1 MTFDTFTV
9 RLLRTPAEISA
20 LDATQPLA
28 VELAARVAGWL
39 DSLSSEQRRRATFGP
54 PGSSENERLLW
65 FYTPTDHGGLSLVD
79 QRPGQHRLA
88 MQILATG
95 LSEAGYVTLVT
106 VMGMENV
113 LDRLE
118 GWSMAFE
125 RERGRDPG
133 MYFVS
138 VFGSP
143 GDRLWGWRFG
153 GHHVSVNQLIVDGRV
168 VSTTPLFLGA
178 DPAAA
183 PLIGG
188 VLQPLASVQHV
199 ALDLMRSF
207 DRDQR
212 MRALIHPRAVSD
224 LVGANRSLVSE
235 GDQRLPLPDVFRGRF
250 TDSAVASKLI
260 QINEAMQS
268 GSGYSAEDDAR
279 VALTGV
285 PKGLPAVA
293 MTATQRDA
301 LEILLNLYFARAAEP
316 IAESYRIRYRRD
328 DQLDALHIAWAGAMK
343 AGEPHYYRIQGPGI
357 LIEYDN
363 TQRRANH
370 VHAVWRDPMGDFGVD
385 TLAHHHH
392 AAHGA
397 LTGRRHTE
405 VPGSS
410 G

>member
-1 MTFDTFTV
+1 MALDTFTF
-9 RLLRTPAEISA
+9 RPPRTPAEMSA
-20 LDATQPLA
+20 LDATRPLA
-28 VELAARVAGWL
+28 VELAAKVTGWL
-39 DSLSSEQRRRATFGP
+39 DSLSSEQRTRATFAP
-54 PGSSENERLLW
+54 PGKSEDERLLW
-65 FYTPTDHGGLSLVD
+65 FYTPTDHGGLPLVD
-79 QRPGQHRLA
+79 QRPAQHRLA
-88 MQILATG
+88 MQILAAG

-118 GWSMAFE
+118 GWSMTFE

-133 MYFVS
+133 MYYLS
-138 VFGSP
+138 VFGTP

-188 VLQPLASVQHV
+188 VLQPLASVQDV

-212 MRALIHPRAVSD
+212 ARALIHPRAVSD

-235 GDQRLPLPDVFRGRF
+235 GNQRLPLPDVFRRRF
-250 TDSAVASKLI
+250 TDSVVATQLE
-260 QINEAMQS
+260 QVNEAMQS
-268 GSGYSAEDDAR
+268 GSGYSAEDDAQ

-285 PKGLPAVA
+285 PKGLPAAA

-301 LEILLNLYFARAAEP
+301 LRILLDLYFTRAAEP
-316 IAESYRIRYRRD
+316 IAESYRVRYRGD
-328 DQLDALHIAWAGAMK
+328 DQLDALHLAWAGAVA
-343 AGEPHYYRIQGPGI
+343 AGEPHYYRVQGPGI

-370 VHAVWRDPMGDFGVD
+370 VHAVWRDPTGDFGVD

-392 AAHGA
+392 TAHGA
-397 LTGRRHTE
+397 LKERRRNEALGR
-405 VPGSS
+405 
-410 G
+410 

>member
-1 MTFDTFTV
+1 MTLDTFSI
-9 RLLRTPAEISA
+9 RTPPAPAELSA
-20 LDATQPLA
+20 LDATRPVA
-28 VELAARVAGWL
+28 IELAGNVARWL
-39 DSLSSEQRRRATFGP
+39 DSLSSAQRTRATFGP
-54 PGSSENERLLW
+54 PGESENERLLW
-65 FYTPTDHGGLSLVD
+65 FYTPTDHGGLPLVD
-79 QRPGQHRLA
+79 QRPAQHRLA

-118 GWSMAFE
+118 GWSMTFE
-125 RERGRDPG
+125 RDRGRDPG
-133 MYFVS
+133 MYYLS

-183 PLIGG
+183 PLLGS
-188 VLQPLASVQHV
+188 VLQPLVGVQDV
-199 ALDLMRSF
+199 AIDLMRSL
-207 DRDQR
+207 DGEQR
-212 MRALIHPRAVSD
+212 ARALIHPRAVSD

-235 GDQRLPLPDVFRGRF
+235 GNQRLPLPDVFRGRF
-250 TDSAVASKLI
+250 TDKTVADQLE
-260 QINEAMQS
+260 QVNEAMQS
-268 GSGYSAEDDAR
+268 GSGYSAEDDAQ

-285 PKGLPAVA
+285 PKGLPAAA
-293 MTATQRDA
+293 MTSTQRER
-301 LEILLNLYFARAAEP
+301 LRILLDLYFGRAAEP
-316 IAESYRIRYRRD
+316 IAEAYRVRYRGD
-328 DQLDALHIAWAGAMK
+328 DQLDTLHVAWAGAVN
-343 AGEPHYYRIQGPGI
+343 AGEPHYYRIQGPRI

-370 VHAVWRDPMGDFGVD
+370 VHAVWRDPTGDFGVD
-385 TLAHHHH
+385 ALAHHHRT
-392 AAHGA
+392 AHGA
-397 LTGRRHTE
+397 LTGTLSRR
-405 VPGSS
+405 GL

>member
-1 MTFDTFTV
+1 MTFDTFTS
-9 RLLRTPAEISA
+9 RRPRTPAEIRA
-20 LDATQPLA
+20 LDATRPLA
-28 VELAARVAGWL
+28 VELAAKVAAWL
-39 DSLSSEQRRRATFGP
+39 ESLSSEQRTRATFGS

-65 FYTPTDHGGLSLVD
+65 FYTPTDHGGLPLVD
-79 QRPGQHRLA
+79 QRPAQHRLV

-95 LSEAGYVTLVT
+95 LSEPGYVTLVT

-118 GWSMAFE
+118 GWSMTFE
-125 RERGRDPG
+125 RDRGRDPG
-133 MYFVS
+133 MYYVS

-143 GDRLWGWRFG
+143 DDRLWGWRFG
-153 GHHVSVNQLIVDGRV
+153 GHHVSVNQLIADGRV

-183 PLIGG
+183 PLLGS
-188 VLQPLASVQHV
+188 VLQPLVSVQDV

-212 MRALIHPRAVSD
+212 TRALINPRAVSD

-250 TDSAVASKLI
+250 TDSQVATQLDEV
-260 QINEAMQS
+260 NEAMQA
-268 GSGYSAEDDAR
+268 GSGYSAEDDAQ

-285 PKGLPAVA
+285 PKGLPAAA

-301 LEILLNLYFARAAEP
+301 LRILLDLYFTRAAEP
-316 IAESYRIRYRRD
+316 IAESYRVRYQAA
-328 DQLDALHIAWAGAMK
+328 DQFDALHVAWAGAIK

-370 VHAVWRDPMGDFGVD
+370 VHAVWRDPTGDFGVD

-392 AAHGA
+392 TAHGA
-397 LTGRRHTE
+397 LRAHRPNE
-405 VPGSS
+405 V
-410 G
+410 

>member
-1 MTFDTFTV
+1 MTFDTFTF
-9 RLLRTPAEISA
+9 RPPRTAAEVSA
-20 LDATQPLA
+20 LDATRPLA
-28 VELAARVAGWL
+28 VELAEKVADWL
-39 DSLSSEQRRRATFGP
+39 DSLSSEQRTRATFAP
-54 PGSSENERLLW
+54 PGKSENERLLW
-65 FYTPTDHGGLSLVD
+65 FYTPTDHGGLPLVD
-79 QRPGQHRLA
+79 QRPAQHRLA
-88 MQILATG
+88 MQILAAG

-118 GWSMAFE
+118 GWSMTFE

-133 MYFVS
+133 MYYVS

-153 GHHVSVNQLIVDGRV
+153 GHHVSVNQLIADGCV

-188 VLQPLASVQHV
+188 VLQPLASVQDV
-199 ALDLMRSF
+199 ALGLMRSF

-212 MRALIHPRAVSD
+212 TRALIHPRAVSD

-235 GDQRLPLPDVFRGRF
+235 GNQRLPLPDVFRGRF
-250 TDSAVASKLI
+250 TDSQVARQLD
-260 QINEAMQS
+260 QVNEAMQS
-268 GSGYSAEDDAR
+268 GSGYSAEDDAQ

-285 PKGLPAVA
+285 PKGLPAAA
-293 MTATQRDA
+293 MTAKQRDA
-301 LEILLNLYFARAAEP
+301 LRILLDLYFTRAAEP
-316 IAESYRIRYRRD
+316 IAESYRVRYQAD
-328 DQLDALHIAWAGAMK
+328 DQLDALHVAWAGAVK

-370 VHAVWRDPMGDFGVD
+370 VHAVWRDPTGDFGVD

-392 AAHGA
+392 TAHGA
-397 LTGRRHTE
+397 LTARRRNE
-405 VPGSS
+405 VPNR
-410 G
+410 

>member
-1 MTFDTFTV
+1 M
-9 RLLRTPAEISA
+9 RA
-20 LDATQPLA
+20 LDATRPLA
-28 VELAARVAGWL
+28 VELAAKVAAWL
-39 DSLSSEQRRRATFGP
+39 ESLSSEQRTRATFGS

-65 FYTPTDHGGLSLVD
+65 FYTPTDHGGLPLVD
-79 QRPGQHRLA
+79 QRPAQHRLV

-95 LSEAGYVTLVT
+95 LSEPGYVTLVT

-118 GWSMAFE
+118 GWSMTFE
-125 RERGRDPG
+125 RDRGRDPG
-133 MYFVS
+133 MYYVS

-153 GHHVSVNQLIVDGRV
+153 GHHVSVNQLIADGRV

-183 PLIGG
+183 PLLGS
-188 VLQPLASVQHV
+188 VLQPLVSVQDV

-212 MRALIHPRAVSD
+212 TRALIHPRAVSD

-250 TDSAVASKLI
+250 TDSQVATQLDEV
-260 QINEAMQS
+260 NEAMQA
-268 GSGYSAEDDAR
+268 GSGYSAEDDAQ

-285 PKGLPAVA
+285 PKGLPAAA

-301 LEILLNLYFARAAEP
+301 LRILLDLYFTRAAEP
-316 IAESYRIRYRRD
+316 IAESYRVRYQAA
-328 DQLDALHIAWAGAMK
+328 DQFDALHVAWAGAIK

-370 VHAVWRDPMGDFGVD
+370 VHAVWRDPTGDFGVD

-392 AAHGA
+392 TAHGA
-397 LTGRRHTE
+397 LRAHRPNE
-405 VPGSS
+405 V
-410 G
+410 

>member
-1 MTFDTFTV
+1 MTFDTFTS
-9 RLLRTPAEISA
+9 RRPQTAAESTA
-20 LDATQPLA
+20 LDATRPLA
-28 VELAARVAGWL
+28 IELTAKVAAWL
-39 DSLSSEQRRRATFGP
+39 DSLSGEQRGRATFGS
-54 PGSSENERLLW
+54 PGSSEDERLLW
-65 FYTPTDHGGLSLVD
+65 FYTPTDHGGLPLVD
-79 QRPGQHRLA
+79 QRPAQHRLV

-118 GWSMAFE
+118 GWSMTFE
-125 RERGRDPG
+125 RDRGRDPN
-133 MYFVS
+133 MYYLS
-138 VFGSP
+138 VFGAP

-183 PLIGG
+183 PLLGS
-188 VLQPLASVQHV
+188 VLQPLVSVQDV

-207 DRDQR
+207 ARDQR
-212 MRALIHPRAVSD
+212 TRALIHPRAVSD

-250 TDSAVASKLI
+250 TDSTVATQLE
-260 QINEAMQS
+260 QVNEAMQS
-268 GSGYSAEDDAR
+268 GSGYSAEDDAQ

-285 PKGLPAVA
+285 PKGLPAAA
-293 MTATQRDA
+293 MTAAQRDT
-301 LEILLNLYFARAAEP
+301 LRILLDLYFSRAAEP
-316 IAESYRIRYRRD
+316 IAESYRVRYQAD
-328 DQLDALHIAWAGAMK
+328 DQLDPLHVAWAGAMK

-370 VHAVWRDPMGDFGVD
+370 VHAVWRDPTDDFGVD

-392 AAHGA
+392 TAHGA
-397 LTGRRHTE
+397 LRAPRRE
-405 VPGSS
+405 GVSNG
-410 G
+410 

>member
-1 MTFDTFTV
+1 MTFDTFTS
-9 RLLRTPAEISA
+9 RRSRTPAEIRA
-20 LDATQPLA
+20 LDATRPLA
-28 VELAARVAGWL
+28 VELAAKVAAWL
-39 DSLSSEQRRRATFGP
+39 ESLSSEQRTRATFGS

-65 FYTPTDHGGLSLVD
+65 FYTPTDHGGLPLVD
-79 QRPGQHRLA
+79 QRPAQHRLV

-95 LSEAGYVTLVT
+95 LSEPGYVTLVT

-118 GWSMAFE
+118 GWSMTFE
-125 RERGRDPG
+125 RDRGRDPG
-133 MYFVS
+133 MYYVS

-153 GHHVSVNQLIVDGRV
+153 GHHVSVNQLIADGRV

-183 PLIGG
+183 PLLGS
-188 VLQPLASVQHV
+188 VLQPLVSVQDV

-212 MRALIHPRAVSD
+212 TRALIHPRAVSD

-250 TDSAVASKLI
+250 TDSQVATQLD
-260 QINEAMQS
+260 QVNEAMQA
-268 GSGYSAEDDAR
+268 GSGYSAEDDAQ

-285 PKGLPAVA
+285 PKGLPAAA

-301 LEILLNLYFARAAEP
+301 LRILLDLYFTRAAEP
-316 IAESYRIRYRRD
+316 IAESYRVRYQAA
-328 DQLDALHIAWAGAMK
+328 DQFDALHVAWAGAIK

-370 VHAVWRDPMGDFGVD
+370 VHAVWRDPTGDFGVD

-392 AAHGA
+392 TAHGA
-397 LTGRRHTE
+397 LRAHRPNE
-405 VPGSS
+405 V
-410 G
+410 

>member
-1 MTFDTFTV
+1 MTFDTFTS
-9 RLLRTPAEISA
+9 RRPRTLAEITA
-20 LDATQPLA
+20 LDATRPVA
-28 VELAARVAGWL
+28 IELAAKVQGWL
-39 DSLSSEQRRRATFGP
+39 DSLSDKQRARATFGS
-54 PGSSENERLLW
+54 PGSSEDERLLW
-65 FYTPTDHGGLSLVD
+65 FYTPTDHGGLPLVE
-79 QRPGQHRLA
+79 QRPAQHRLV

-118 GWSMAFE
+118 GWSMTFE
-125 RERGRDPG
+125 RDRGRDPG
-133 MYFVS
+133 MYYLS

-183 PLIGG
+183 PLLGS
-188 VLQPLASVQHV
+188 VLQPLVSVQDV
-199 ALDLMRSF
+199 ALELMRSF
-207 DRDQR
+207 DHDQR
-212 MRALIHPRAVSD
+212 TRALIHPRAVSD

-250 TDSAVASKLI
+250 TDSTVATQLD
-260 QINEAMQS
+260 QVNEAMQA
-268 GSGYSAEDDAR
+268 GSGYSAEDDAQ

-285 PKGLPAVA
+285 PKGLPAAA

-301 LEILLNLYFARAAEP
+301 LRILLDLYFSRAAEP
-316 IAESYRIRYRRD
+316 IAQSYRVRYQAD
-328 DQLDALHIAWAGAMK
+328 DQLDPLHVAWAGAMK

-370 VHAVWRDPMGDFGVD
+370 VHAVWRDPTGDFGVD

-392 AAHGA
+392 TAHGA
-397 LTGRRHTE
+397 LRARQQEGI
-405 VPGSS
+405 PNG
-410 G
+410 